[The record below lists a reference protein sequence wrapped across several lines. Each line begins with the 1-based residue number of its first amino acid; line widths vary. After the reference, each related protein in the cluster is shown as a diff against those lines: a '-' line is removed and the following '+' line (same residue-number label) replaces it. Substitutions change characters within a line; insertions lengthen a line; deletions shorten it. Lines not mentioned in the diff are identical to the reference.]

1 MSTVTVEKPTDDGPV
16 RRVITTQ
23 RNASDKRFRRVVTAG
38 ALSTF
43 LVLAL
48 IASFLFYR
56 GFEIF
61 KEFGFGFL
69 TTSTWDSGSGDS
81 LEGASYGVAAMLVGS
96 IIVATMAMIMAL
108 PFVIGTSLFLEYYIG
123 KKLRAVLVSILD
135 VMAAIPSIIYGLWG
149 YLVLMPTAAGWAE
162 SINKYFGWIPF
173 FKVDVENFD
182 ASPFISALVLGLM
195 IIPIAS
201 SVTREVYSR
210 APQDQ
215 ISAAY
220 ALGSSRWG
228 ALKAVVLPFGRSG
241 LIGGMLLGLGRA
253 LGETVAV
260 LLTLNLV
267 FEVKFQVL
275 ASAGGNVASLIASR
289 FGEAGPSE
297 VKALMAAGLVLFLL
311 TLVVNFGASLIV
323 SRTAKA
329 SQ

>member
-1 MSTVTVEKPTDDGPV
+1 MSTATVEKPTAGGPPQ
-16 RRVITTQ
+16 RTITNQ
-23 RNASDKRFRRVVTAG
+23 RNASDKRFRAIITAG
-38 ALSTF
+38 AMF
-43 LVLAL
+43 AFMVLAL
-48 IASFLFYR
+48 IAGFLLFR
-56 GFEIF
+56 GFEVF
-61 KEFGFGFL
+61 REFGFGFL
-69 TTSTWDSGSGDS
+69 TSSTWDSGTGES
-81 LEGASYGVAAMLVGS
+81 LEGASFGVAAMLLGS
-96 IIVATMAMIMAL
+96 IIVAAMAMFIAL

-135 VMAAIPSIIYGLWG
+135 LMAAIPSIIYGLWG
-149 YLVLMPTAAGWAE
+149 YLVLMPHAAGWA
-162 SINKYFGWIPF
+162 STINKYFSWTPI

-182 ASPFISALVLGLM
+182 ASPFISAIVLGLM

-220 ALGSSRWG
+220 ALGGSRWG
-228 ALKAVVLPFGRSG
+228 ALKVVVLPFGRSG

-267 FEVKFQVL
+267 FKVKFQVL

-289 FGEAGPSE
+289 IGEAGPFE
-297 VKALMAAGLVLFLL
+297 IKALMAAGLVLFTL
-311 TLVVNFGASLIV
+311 TLLVNFGASIIV
-323 SRTAKA
+323 ARSAKV

>member
-1 MSTVTVEKPTDDGPV
+1 MSIATVDKPTADGPP
-16 RRVITTQ
+16 RRAITNQ
-23 RNASDKRFRRVVTAG
+23 RNASDKRFRAVVTAG
-38 ALSTF
+38 AMFAF
-43 LVLAL
+43 LVLGL
-48 IASFLFYR
+48 IAGFLLFR
-56 GFEIF
+56 GFEVF

-69 TTSTWDSGSGDS
+69 TSSTWDSGTGES
-81 LEGASYGVAAMLVGS
+81 LEGASFGVAAMLVGS
-96 IIVATMAMIMAL
+96 VIIAVMAMVFAL
-108 PFVIGTSLFLEYYIG
+108 PFVIATSLFLEYYIG

-135 VMAAIPSIIYGLWG
+135 LMAAIPSIIYGLWG
-149 YLVLMPTAAGWAE
+149 YLVLMPHAAGWAAT
-162 SINKYFGWIPF
+162 INKYLGWIPIF
-173 FKVDVENFD
+173 DVEVENFD

-220 ALGSSRWG
+220 ALGGSRWG

-267 FEVKFQVL
+267 FKVKFQVL

-297 VKALMAAGLVLFLL
+297 IKALMAAGLVLFTL
-311 TLVVNFGASLIV
+311 TLLVNFGASIIV
-323 SRTAKA
+323 SRSAKVM
-329 SQ
+329 Q

>member
-108 PFVIGTSLFLEYYIG
+108 PFVIGTSLFLEYTLA
-123 KKLRAVLVSILD
+123 K
-135 VMAAIPSIIYGLWG
+135 
-149 YLVLMPTAAGWAE
+149 
-162 SINKYFGWIPF
+162 NC
-173 FKVDVENFD
+173 
-182 ASPFISALVLGLM
+182 
-195 IIPIAS
+195 
-201 SVTREVYSR
+201 
-210 APQDQ
+210 
-215 ISAAY
+215 
-220 ALGSSRWG
+220 
-228 ALKAVVLPFGRSG
+228 GRCWLQFS
-241 LIGGMLLGLGRA
+241 
-253 LGETVAV
+253 T
-260 LLTLNLV
+260 
-267 FEVKFQVL
+267 
-275 ASAGGNVASLIASR
+275 
-289 FGEAGPSE
+289 
-297 VKALMAAGLVLFLL
+297 
-311 TLVVNFGASLIV
+311 
-323 SRTAKA
+323 
-329 SQ
+329 

>member
-1 MSTVTVEKPTDDGPV
+1 MSIATVEKPTAAEPP
-16 RRVITTQ
+16 RRSITNQ
-23 RNASDKRFRRVVTAG
+23 RNASDKRFRAVVTSG
-38 ALSTF
+38 AMF
-43 LVLAL
+43 AFVVLAL
-48 IASFLFYR
+48 IAGFLLFR
-56 GFEIF
+56 GYEVFR
-61 KEFGFGFL
+61 EFGFGFL
-69 TTSTWDSGSGDS
+69 TSSTWDSGTGES
-81 LEGASYGVAAMLVGS
+81 LQGASYGVAAMLVGS
-96 IIVATMAMIMAL
+96 IIVALMAMIIAL

-123 KKLRAVLVSILD
+123 KKIRAVLVSILD
-135 VMAAIPSIIYGLWG
+135 LMAAIPSIIYGLWG
-149 YLVLMPTAAGWAE
+149 YLVLMPHAAGWA
-162 SINKYFGWIPF
+162 STINKYFGWIPI
-173 FKVDVENFD
+173 FKVDVKNFD

-220 ALGSSRWG
+220 ALGGSRWG

-267 FEVKFQVL
+267 FKVKFQVL

-297 VKALMAAGLVLFLL
+297 IKALMAAGLVLFTL
-311 TLVVNFGASLIV
+311 TLLVNFGASIIV
-323 SRTAKA
+323 SRSAKV